1 MTALKLLNNNFIRF
15 LVCLV
20 SGTNLLLFL
29 YSNNFECAGVFILSA
44 IVASFYSKYMVVI
57 LIVAM
62 VVCNI
67 ACTTHSQM
75 DGFKMKKKIKKQKS
89 KLKSKPEESEG
100 VDDTGGTGTG
110 AGTGTGTSGSGT
122 GSGSGTDTTLSQN
135 IATILSEVQRIKKEL
150 TT

>member
-1 MTALKLLNNNFIRF
+1 MALNLLNNNFIRF
-15 LVCLV
+15 LVCLI

-44 IVASFYSKYMVVI
+44 IVASYYSKYMVVI
-57 LIVAM
+57 LVAM

-67 ACTTHSQM
+67 ACTTRSQM

-100 VDDTGGTGTG
+100 VDDTGGTGE
-110 AGTGTGTSGSGT
+110 GTGTGTGT
-122 GSGSGTDTTLSQN
+122 GTSGSGTDTTLSQN

>member
-1 MTALKLLNNNFIRF
+1 MKLLNNNFIRF
-15 LVCLV
+15 LVCLI

-67 ACTTHSQM
+67 ACTTRSQM

-100 VDDTGGTGTG
+100 VDESGTGTG
-110 AGTGTGTSGSGT
+110 EGSGTGTGE
-122 GSGSGTDTTLSQN
+122 GSGTDTTLSQN
-135 IATILSEVQRIKKEL
+135 IATILSDVQRIKKEL